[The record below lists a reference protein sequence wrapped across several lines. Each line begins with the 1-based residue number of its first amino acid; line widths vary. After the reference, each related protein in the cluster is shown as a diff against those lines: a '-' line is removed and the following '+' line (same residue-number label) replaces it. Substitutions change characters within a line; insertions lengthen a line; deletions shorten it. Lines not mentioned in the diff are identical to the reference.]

1 MKKTHQRFRE
11 DEKRPKIRTQMTQ
24 TMVGY
29 SRLHTHLSLVTYW
42 YMPVY
47 GTWYL
52 VCTVRILT
60 TIN

>member
-29 SRLHTHLSLVTYW
+29 SRFHTSLLSPTGTCQCMV
-42 YMPVY
+42 P
-47 GTWYL
+47 GTWYVL
-52 VCTVRILT
+52 YEF
-60 TIN
+60 